1 VSETAKKRSG
11 RVWDPLVRLF
21 HWTLAGAFATA
32 WFIRSEASIHQTA
45 GQIVL
50 ILIIFRTA
58 WGIVG
63 TGSARFGTFIK
74 GPLTTLRY
82 VFSILRGKPAH
93 YLGHNPAGAAMIG
106 ALLLSLTAT
115 TVSGILMTTSAF
127 WGGEWIEWVH
137 GTAATLSI
145 VLIAGH
151 LLGVLAACIQHRE
164 NLPWSMITGRK
175 TVSVNTERFLGPTMF
190 TRKRLLA
197 VMALIASSFGVWG
210 ASNAALNA
218 SFWRMPKMI
227 IAGAAKIGCEAAR
240 VSAPRLV
247 VYPAVEFQYDV
258 EFAGGGGR
266 SMATIPASLAL
277 ERRPKIQLPALQDD
291 CGAIVQTRY
300 LQEHGAH
307 FGDVAGLLGDIA
319 QGAAEGAIQLAAL
332 PASRSAVW
340 SEPGDV
346 LADAKSEPAAGT
358 SMKPNSVV
366 TDKPQSV
373 PADDAITV
381 RLSKPRKKTV
391 SQAIPRK
398 APAKAERV
406 QKVKAK
412 PVKRKAKKPLRILR
426 PSSVRTQ
433 SSRQFFTQSQRRDY
447 GASSSDNSG
456 HGGGSGGSN
465 SSGPG
470 SGDSGSGFSNS
481 GSGSG
486 NSGSGS
492 GNGGSGGGGGDSD

>member
-1 VSETAKKRSG
+1 MSETGKKRSG

-50 ILIIFRTA
+50 ILVIMRAA

-63 TGSARFGTFIK
+63 TGSARFETFIK
-74 GPLTTLRY
+74 GPLTTLGY

-106 ALLLSLTAT
+106 ALLLSLTT
-115 TVSGILMTTSAF
+115 TAVSGILMTTSAF

-137 GTAATLSI
+137 GTAATLS
-145 VLIAGH
+145 VFLIAGH

-227 IAGAAKIGCEAAR
+227 TAGAAKIGCEAES

-258 EFAGGGGR
+258 EFAGSGQR
-266 SMATIPASLAL
+266 SMATIPAALAL
-277 ERRPKIQLPALQDD
+277 ERRPKIEFPALQDD

-300 LQEHGAH
+300 LQEYGAH

-319 QGAAEGAIQLAAL
+319 QGAAESAIQLAAM
-332 PASRSAVW
+332 PASQTAVW

-346 LADAKSEPAAGT
+346 LADEDSEPAADAP
-358 SMKPNSVV
+358 MKPTSVV
-366 TDKPQSV
+366 TGQPQSKLAKNALTGR
-373 PADDAITV
+373 P
-381 RLSKPRKKTV
+381 SKPRKQTA
-391 SQAIPRK
+391 SQAIQRK
-398 APAKAERV
+398 AAAKAE
-406 QKVKAK
+406 KVRKAKAK
-412 PVKRKAKKPLRILR
+412 PVKRKAKKPLRKLQ
-426 PSSVRTQ
+426 PSSVRAPSTRQFNTQ
-433 SSRQFFTQSQRRDY
+433 SLRRDF
-447 GASSSDNSG
+447 GGSSSSNSG
-456 HGGGSGGSN
+456 HGSGTSGS
-465 SSGPG
+465 SS
-470 SGDSGSGFSNS
+470 SGSGSGNSGSGSSNS

-486 NSGSGS
+486 NSGSG
-492 GNGGSGGGGGDSD
+492 GGGGDND